1 MANNRIFYACQ
12 AVFIGKTGHTPA
24 AVGSPSTAGRFME
37 GVQSVGI
44 TSNFTL
50 DQAFELG
57 QIQIYEN
64 SEEVAD
70 IEVTLEKVLDGKPLL
85 YGQACGNS
93 VKDNMVAAGKNRSDV
108 YLGVYADTVSST
120 SGASVGAVVMCSGMY
135 ISSVSYTYPTDGA
148 ATESIT
154 LVGNDKFW
162 SDNTAGV
169 VPNPDTSYGASPT
182 TGLDGSDTSTSAS
195 NAPATGSPTG
205 SGLVRRQKVDI
216 KNSTIPAEIS
226 NPMGTT
232 STDKS
237 KGYHIS
243 SISVSADFGRE
254 SILELGSFG
263 PYHRY
268 AGYPIE
274 VTAEFEVT
282 AVSGDLVNVSGTAE
296 NLNNR
301 EIVIKDDGG
310 HVIDLGTQ
318 NKLSSVSYS
327 GGDTGG
333 GNATCTYSYSTF
345 NDLKVHGGGSYYT
358 SGS

>member
-24 AVGSPSTAGRFME
+24 AVGSPTTAGRFMQ

-57 QIQIYEN
+57 QIEIYEN

-93 VKDNMVAAGKNRSDV
+93 VKTNMVAAGKNRSDV

-120 SGASVGAVVMCSGMY
+120 DSESVGAVVMCSGMY

-148 ATESIT
+148 ATESVT
-154 LVGNDKFW
+154 LVGNDKYW
-162 SDNTAGV
+162 SDNIAGV
-169 VPNPDTSYGASPT
+169 VPNPDTSYGASPA
-182 TGLDGSDTSTSAS
+182 TGLDGSDSSTT
-195 NAPATGSPTG
+195 NNG

-237 KGYHIS
+237 KGFHIS
-243 SISVSADFGRE
+243 SISISADFGRE

-296 NLNNR
+296 NLSDR
-301 EIVIKDDGG
+301 TIVIKDDGG
-310 HVIDLGTQ
+310 HVIDLGTK

-345 NDLKVHGGGSYYT
+345 NDLKVHGGGTYYT

>member
-24 AVGSPSTAGRFME
+24 AVGSPTTAGRFMQ

-57 QIQIYEN
+57 QIEIYEN

-93 VKDNMVAAGKNRSDV
+93 VKTNMVAAGKNRSDV

-120 SGASVGAVVMCSGMY
+120 DSESVGAVVMCSGMY

-148 ATESIT
+148 ATESVT
-154 LVGNDKFW
+154 LVGNDKYW
-162 SDNTAGV
+162 SDNIAGV
-169 VPNPDTSYGASPT
+169 VPNPDSSYGASPA
-182 TGLDGSDTSTSAS
+182 TGLDGSDSSTT
-195 NAPATGSPTG
+195 NNG

-226 NPMGTT
+226 NPMGTA

-243 SISVSADFGRE
+243 SISISADFGRE

-282 AVSGDLVNVSGTAE
+282 AVSGDLVSVSGTAE
-296 NLNNR
+296 NLNDR
-301 EIVIKDDGG
+301 TIVIKDDGG
-310 HVIDLGTQ
+310 HVIDLGTK

-345 NDLKVHGGGSYYT
+345 NDLKVDGGGTYYT

>member
-24 AVGSPSTAGRFME
+24 AVGSPATAGRFMQ

-57 QIQIYEN
+57 QIEIYEN

-93 VKDNMVAAGKNRSDV
+93 VKTNMVAAGKNRSDV

-120 SGASVGAVVMCSGMY
+120 DSESVGAVVMCSGMY

-148 ATESIT
+148 ATESVT
-154 LVGNDKFW
+154 LVGNDKYW
-162 SDNTAGV
+162 SDNIAGV
-169 VPNPDTSYGASPT
+169 VPNPDSSYGASPA
-182 TGLDGSDTSTSAS
+182 TGLDGSDSSTT
-195 NAPATGSPTG
+195 NNG

-237 KGYHIS
+237 KGFHIS
-243 SISVSADFGRE
+243 SISISADFGRE

-296 NLNNR
+296 NLSDR
-301 EIVIKDDGG
+301 TIVIKDDGG
-310 HVIDLGTQ
+310 HIIDLGTK

-345 NDLKVHGGGSYYT
+345 NDLKVDGGGTYYT

>member
-24 AVGSPSTAGRFME
+24 AVGSPATAGRFMQ

-57 QIQIYEN
+57 QIEIYEN

-85 YGQACGNS
+85 YGQACGDS
-93 VKDNMVAAGKNRSDV
+93 VKTNMVAAGKNRSDV

-120 SGASVGAVVMCSGMY
+120 DSESVGAVVMCSGMY

-154 LVGNDKFW
+154 LVGNDKYW
-162 SDNTAGV
+162 SDNIAGV
-169 VPNPDTSYGASPT
+169 VPNPDDSYGSSPA
-182 TGLDGSDTSTSAS
+182 TGLDGSDSSST
-195 NAPATGSPTG
+195 NDG

-237 KGYHIS
+237 KGFHIS
-243 SISVSADFGRE
+243 SISISADFGRE

-296 NLNNR
+296 NLSDR
-301 EIVIKDDGG
+301 TIVIKDDGG
-310 HVIDLGTQ
+310 HIIDLGTK

-345 NDLKVHGGGSYYT
+345 NDLKVDGGGTYYT

>member
-24 AVGSPSTAGRFME
+24 APASAGRFMQ

-57 QIQIYEN
+57 QIEIYEN

-70 IEVTLEKVLDGKPLL
+70 IEVTIEKVLDGKPLL

-93 VKDNMVAAGKNRSDV
+93 VKTNMVAAGKNRSDV

-120 SGASVGAVVMCSGMY
+120 DSESVGAVVMCSGMY

-148 ATESIT
+148 ATESVT
-154 LVGNDKFW
+154 LVGNDKYW
-162 SDNTAGV
+162 SDNIAGV
-169 VPNPDTSYGASPT
+169 VPNPDTSYGASPA
-182 TGLDGSDTSTSAS
+182 TGLDGSDSSTT
-195 NAPATGSPTG
+195 NNG

-216 KNSTIPAEIS
+216 ANSTIPAEIS
-226 NPMGTT
+226 NPMGTD

-237 KGYHIS
+237 KGFHIS
-243 SISVSADFGRE
+243 SISISADFGRE

-296 NLNNR
+296 NLSDR
-301 EIVIKDDGG
+301 TIVIKDDGG
-310 HVIDLGTQ
+310 HIIDLGTK

-345 NDLKVHGGGSYYT
+345 NDLKVDGGGAYYT